1 VTARLTHL
9 VHGRSQQQLTLLV
22 VCSALFFNVLNGTMV
37 NIALPAI
44 GRDFGLE
51 PARLGWIAT
60 GYLLVFGVAVPFYGR
75 LADRFGARRLF
86 VIGLCVYSV
95 SSLGCAIAPSYPLL
109 LAGRIAQASGA
120 ASIAGLG
127 MAIISGVYP
136 PERRGS
142 ALGYVSAT
150 VGSGAAVG
158 PIVGGTITGL
168 LNWHAMFLLS
178 ALSGLIVPVAMRVL
192 PPSERRPGEGIDLLG
207 GVLLGLGVGGALLAA
222 TEGVRG
228 DATAPVVLGAAA
240 VSLVAFL
247 LLVLRQRLTT
257 SPFVP
262 RALLHNGRFIALVVV
277 SFCAMTANVAT
288 FVSLPLLLNRDYN
301 LSEVQIGFVLLPN
314 ALAVATLGPVAGR
327 LVDRIGGRLPLRV
340 GLVVILVAQLTF
352 SSVGV
357 GNAVW
362 LVSLLSAIQGVG
374 FALMNS
380 PIATM
385 VSLAVGRD
393 HQSSGLSMNSMAF
406 FLGGGFG
413 TAMLTAIL
421 TLRASAG
428 NALNPLYAH
437 DAIPYS
443 DAFLIFSVPLLLA
456 LTLSLRLPSE
466 EQQDEE
472 RIQAP
477 TNSPARAT
485 AR

>member
-1 VTARLTHL
+1 MTARLRNLIHR
-9 VHGRSQQQLTLLV
+9 RSQQQLTLLV
-22 VCSALFFNVLNGTMV
+22 VCMALFFNVLNGTMV

-44 GRDFGLE
+44 GRDFGIE

-86 VIGLCVYSV
+86 VIGLCIYSF
-95 SSLGCAIAPSYPLL
+95 SSLACAIAPSYSFL
-109 LAGRIAQASGA
+109 LAGRIAQACGA

-136 PERRGS
+136 PERRGT

-178 ALSGLIVPVAMRVL
+178 ALSGLIVPIAMRVL

-222 TEGVRG
+222 TEGARG
-228 DATAPVVLGAAA
+228 DITAPVVLGAAA
-240 VSLVAFL
+240 VSFVSFV

-262 RALLHNGRFIALVVV
+262 RELLHNGQFVALVIV

-340 GLVVILVAQLTF
+340 GLVVILVAQVAF
-352 SSVGV
+352 SSIGV

-362 LVSLLSAIQGVG
+362 FVSLLAGVQGVG

-385 VSLAVGRD
+385 VSLVAGRD
-393 HQSSGLSMNSMAF
+393 RQSSGLSMNSMAF

-421 TLRASAG
+421 TLRESATS
-428 NALNPLYAH
+428 AINPLYGR

-443 DAFLIFSVPLLLA
+443 DAFLVFTVPLLLA
-456 LTLSLRLPSE
+456 LALSLRLPSG
-466 EQQDEE
+466 EQQFEE
-472 RIQAP
+472 RRSEPAA
-477 TNSPARAT
+477 TPARAT